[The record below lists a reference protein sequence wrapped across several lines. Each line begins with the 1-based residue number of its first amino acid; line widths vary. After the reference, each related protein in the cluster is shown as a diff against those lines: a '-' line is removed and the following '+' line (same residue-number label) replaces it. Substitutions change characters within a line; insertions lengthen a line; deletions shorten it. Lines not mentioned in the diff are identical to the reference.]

1 MKLKVISKF
10 RAATSGIRKAFGL
23 SNSCLI
29 SNHFQPIYIPAK
41 KNTMYLLTTIV
52 LQCFAINALADVIF
66 HDSDSSFVV
75 HPLTNASRV
84 TGDLYSH
91 CEYKHEDAVIEG
103 QQCVGEAVKVMVA
116 FLSNAGYTHHGGDEA
131 ALLLNSIGVGDEVL
145 PTTVKSTAL
154 RASVES
160 GAAKSRREIENADSM
175 LESFNDQIVRRSDV
189 RGDIRAIGLERL
201 VSPSEGELVVRT
213 NVRSGDSTLF
223 VRANSSHAVAA
234 FKQDPSPSI
243 GKRIIYSNKG
253 VTFQGMQGFKL
264 MVRWADGSF
273 GFDKLEAALVRFVSG
288 SAISEPQSIPM
299 YRASD
304 AWAFAVCG
312 RVNEHTN
319 DQMKLQ
325 GKLVS
330 LDGNAGDN
338 FENDGLI
345 NCDSFKEA

>member
-1 MKLKVISKF
+1 
-10 RAATSGIRKAFGL
+10 
-23 SNSCLI
+23 
-29 SNHFQPIYIPAK
+29 
-41 KNTMYLLTTIV
+41 MYFFTTIV
-52 LQCFAINALADVIF
+52 LQCFAINALAAIIF
-66 HDSDSSFVV
+66 HDSESSFIAN
-75 HPLTNASRV
+75 PLINASRV

-91 CEYKHEDAVIEG
+91 CKYSHGGAVIEG

-131 ALLLNSIGVGDEVL
+131 VLLLNSIGVGDEVL
-145 PTTVKSTAL
+145 QTTEAGISSTTSTAL

-160 GAAKSRREIENADSM
+160 DAAKSRREIENADSM
-175 LESFNDQIVRRSDV
+175 LESFNDRLVRRSDV
-189 RGDIRAIGLERL
+189 RGDIRAVGLERL
-201 VSPSEGELVVRT
+201 ASPSEGELVVRT

-223 VRANSSHAVAA
+223 VRANSSYAVAA

-243 GKRIIYSNKG
+243 GKRIIDFNKG

-264 MVRWADGSF
+264 MVRWADGDF
-273 GFDKLEAALVRFVSG
+273 GFDKLEAALVRFVGG
-288 SAISEPQSIPM
+288 SMSLEPQSMPRYM
-299 YRASD
+299 ASD

-319 DQMKLQ
+319 GQMKLQ

-330 LDGNAGDN
+330 LDENAGDN
-338 FENDGLI
+338 FENDRLI